1 MTTKTFSRARAAKA
15 ALVKLLTDNHE
26 VPADH
31 MQITTDETA
40 DGRHT
45 AKVDFLVAQPP
56 FVLMDLLEQGWAFTD
71 PDAKLNNGLLSWV
84 APAEVVSAAK
94 ADLSAILDMG
104 EAGDATPYPAPLPP
118 AADEVIVLKETP
130 VDMGEAMTADEEA
143 ALAAIGVV
151 PVGGVAPKVSGY
163 VAESSTAEGPTK
175 RVWAIA
181 ASMPGA
187 KRKDVIEAC
196 RAAGIAF
203 GTARTQYQKWFS
215 ANKN

>member
-31 MQITTDETA
+31 MQITTVELA

-71 PDAKLNNGLLSWV
+71 PDAKLNNGVLSWV
-84 APAEVVSAAK
+84 ASAEVVAAAK

-118 AADEVIVLKETP
+118 T
-130 VDMGEAMTADEEA
+130 DEE
-143 ALAAIGVV
+143 LAAIGVV
-151 PVGGVAPKVSGY
+151 PAEGVAPKATGY
-163 VAESSTAEGPTK
+163 IAEASTAEGPTK

-181 ASMPGA
+181 DSMPGA

-196 RAAGIAF
+196 RLAGIAF

-215 ANKN
+215 SKKN